1 MIKSGL
7 PKILLAEDDPAD
19 AELTMSAMSAANLDA
34 RVVVVNNG
42 ADALDYLHRRK
53 DWRSRPSGD
62 PALVLLDLKMPKIG
76 GIEVLKSIRSNR
88 RMHAIP
94 VVVFTSSGE
103 RRDIAVCY
111 QYGVNAYVVKPVEF
125 PVFVLTVQSIA
136 NFWANVNVPP
146 PLSASNLMQRSWQT

>member
-62 PALVLLDLKMPKIG
+62 PALVLLDLKAWHCG
-76 GIEVLKSIRSNR
+76 R
-88 RMHAIP
+88 
-94 VVVFTSSGE
+94 
-103 RRDIAVCY
+103 
-111 QYGVNAYVVKPVEF
+111 AYC
-125 PVFVLTVQSIA
+125 
-136 NFWANVNVPP
+136 
-146 PLSASNLMQRSWQT
+146 